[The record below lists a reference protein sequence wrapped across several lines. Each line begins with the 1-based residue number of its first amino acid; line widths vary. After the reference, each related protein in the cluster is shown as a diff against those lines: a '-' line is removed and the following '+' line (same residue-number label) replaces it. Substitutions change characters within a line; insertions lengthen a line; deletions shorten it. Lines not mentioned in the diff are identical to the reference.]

1 MAEAKKDTVVL
12 QTSDD
17 EMFTVERKV
26 AERSAL
32 IKSMMEG
39 ESSFHI
45 LRLRPGSLSPCRVQ
59 YPQVYIERNQGRS
72 PWKRKTWGCLTEV
85 IFARSYG
92 RRSGRGRR
100 DVVYTLP
107 FP

>member
-17 EMFTVERKV
+17 EQFTVERKV

-39 ESSFHI
+39 ES
-45 LRLRPGSLSPCRVQ
+45 
-59 YPQVYIERNQGRS
+59 
-72 PWKRKTWGCLTEV
+72 
-85 IFARSYG
+85 
-92 RRSGRGRR
+92 
-100 DVVYTLP
+100 P
-107 FP
+107 F